1 MTKKI
6 RTIMSGLGSV
16 NGNLLAILEMK
27 AERLKN
33 QYGLEFVVV
42 AAADSSGTAIAEK
55 GLGIGQLRKFKQS
68 GGQLSDLPEGTTA
81 QITETIKTIESDLVL
96 EGSPANLKHG
106 DPGLTVTRAALERGL
121 TVVLANKAPLV
132 LDYAGIQK
140 LVKRHGGQL
149 AFSATVCGPLPVV
162 NIGTRD
168 HVAAD
173 ITLFKGI
180 LNSTSNFVLS
190 EMGSGRSYDA
200 AVAEAQRRGIAEAD
214 PTLDVEGWD
223 TASKLVIIANSFL
236 ENPASLGDVKV
247 EGITGISQADLG
259 GATAKG
265 KTIKLLATA
274 TKTDGK
280 FTLIV
285 HPTILE
291 KTEFLA
297 HCDSW
302 EMGIEIHS
310 DIYGK
315 MFHKNRDRTP
325 GPTAAAMLR
334 DAVNLLR

>member
-1 MTKKI
+1 
-6 RTIMSGLGSV
+6 MSGVGGV
-16 NGNLLAILEMK
+16 NGSFLAILEMK

-33 QYGLEFVVV
+33 QYGLEFVII
-42 AAADSSGTAIAEK
+42 AAADSSGTAISEK
-55 GLGIGQLRKFKQS
+55 GFDIGQLRKFKQS
-68 GGQLSDLPEGTTA
+68 GGRLADLPERTTA
-81 QITETIKTIESDLVL
+81 QITRTIKTIEADLVL
-96 EGSPANLKHG
+96 EGSPSNLEHG
-106 DPGLTVTRAALERGL
+106 DPGLTVTRTALEQGL

-140 LVKRHGGQL
+140 LVKRYGGQL
-149 AFSATVCGPLPVV
+149 AFSATVCGPLPVI

-168 HVAAD
+168 HVASD
-173 ITLFKGI
+173 INIFKGI
-180 LNSTSNFVLS
+180 LNSTSNFVLG
-190 EMGSGRSYDA
+190 EMGDGRSYDK
-200 AVAEAQRRGIAEAD
+200 AVAEAQRRGISEAD

-236 ENPASLGDVKV
+236 GTPASLGDVAV

-259 GATAKG
+259 ETIAKG

-274 TKTDGK
+274 TKTEDK
-280 FTLIV
+280 FTLSV
-285 HPTILE
+285 RPTILE
-291 KTEFLA
+291 KTEFLG

-315 MFHKNRDRTP
+315 MFHKNRDRSTV
-325 GPTAAAMLR
+325 PTAAAMLR

>member
-1 MTKKI
+1 
-6 RTIMSGLGSV
+6 MSGVGSV
-16 NGNLLAILEMK
+16 NGNFLAILEAK

-33 QYGLEFVVV
+33 QYGLEFVLV
-42 AAADSSGTAIAEK
+42 AAADSSGTAISEK
-55 GLGIGQLRKFKQS
+55 GFDIVQLRKFKQA
-68 GGQLSDLPEGTTA
+68 GGRLSDLPEGTTT
-81 QITETIKTIESDLVL
+81 QITRTIHTIEADLIL
-96 EGSPANLKHG
+96 EGSPSNLNHG

-121 TVVLANKAPLV
+121 IIVLANKAPLV
-132 LDYAGIQK
+132 LDYTGIQK
-140 LVKRHGGQL
+140 LAKRHGGKI
-149 AFSATVCGPLPVV
+149 AFSATVCGPLPVI

-173 ITLFKGI
+173 ISTVKGI

-190 EMGSGRSYDA
+190 EMGTGTSYER
-200 AVAEAQRRGIAEAD
+200 AVAEAQRRGIAERD

-223 TASKLVIIANSFL
+223 TASKLVIIANSCL
-236 ENPASLGDVKV
+236 GTPASLGDVEV
-247 EGITGISQADLG
+247 EGITGIKQTDLEKTN
-259 GATAKG
+259 AQG

-274 TKTDGK
+274 TKIEDK

-285 HPTILE
+285 RPTILNR
-291 KTEFLA
+291 TEFLGR
-297 HCDSW
+297 CDSW

-325 GPTAAAMLR
+325 IPTAAAMLR